1 MDCGWT
7 TNQSNH
13 NSIWVHSI
21 IIITLGWVDSVA
33 QQQTLV
39 ERNGTVLFVAVLVVK
54 KYYWQRILPKEVF
67 QGENGSGLINIDFK
81 TKEENWIEKRYFLN
95 YVLHHRQVCFCQST
109 FRFKSPS
116 FLLHLYFFISS
127 TRQIEPHFIILLKSE
142 TFCLTIKCSNK
153 TEKVKLLC

>member
-7 TNQSNH
+7 TQSNH

-67 QGENGSGLINIDFK
+67 QGENGSGLMNIDFK
-81 TKEENWIEKRYFLN
+81 TKGENWIEERYFLN

-109 FRFKSPS
+109 FWSKSPS
-116 FLLHLYFFISS
+116 FLLHLQVLLYFQQQTDRTSFYN
-127 TRQIEPHFIILLKSE
+127 FA
-142 TFCLTIKCSNK
+142 
-153 TEKVKLLC
+153 

>member
-81 TKEENWIEKRYFLN
+81 TKGENWIEERYFLN
-95 YVLHHRQVCFCQST
+95 YVLHHRQVCFCHNT

-116 FLLHLYFFISS
+116 YTCTSLFPAAD
-127 TRQIEPHFIILLKSE
+127 RQNLILQ
-142 TFCLTIKCSNK
+142 FCLR
-153 TEKVKLLC
+153 VKHFV

>member
-67 QGENGSGLINIDFK
+67 QGENGSGLINIDFN
-81 TKEENWIEKRYFLN
+81 TKGEKHYFLN
-95 YVLHHRQVCFCQST
+95 YVLHHRQVCFCHNT

-127 TRQIEPHFIILLKSE
+127 SRQIEPHFIILLKSE

>member
-7 TNQSNH
+7 TQSNH
-13 NSIWVHSI
+13 NSVWVHSI

-54 KYYWQRILPKEVF
+54 KYCWQRILPKEVF

-116 FLLHLYFFISS
+116 FLLHLQVLLYFQQQTDRTSFYN
-127 TRQIEPHFIILLKSE
+127 FA
-142 TFCLTIKCSNK
+142 
-153 TEKVKLLC
+153 

>member
-7 TNQSNH
+7 TQSNH

-21 IIITLGWVDSVA
+21 IIIMLGWVDSVA

-67 QGENGSGLINIDFK
+67 QGENGSGLINIVLK
-81 TKEENWIEKRYFLN
+81 TKGENWIKEHYFWIMSCITDKFASVKVLSRLKVLPFCYSCTSLFLAAKRLN
-95 YVLHHRQVCFCQST
+95 L
-109 FRFKSPS
+109 
-116 FLLHLYFFISS
+116 
-127 TRQIEPHFIILLKSE
+127 IL
-142 TFCLTIKCSNK
+142 
-153 TEKVKLLC
+153 